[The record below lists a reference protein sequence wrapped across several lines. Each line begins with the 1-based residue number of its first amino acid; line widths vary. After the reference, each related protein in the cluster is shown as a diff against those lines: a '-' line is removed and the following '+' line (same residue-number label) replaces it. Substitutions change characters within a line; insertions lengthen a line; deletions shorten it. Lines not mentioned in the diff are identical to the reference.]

1 MRTSDAPPPPLD
13 GRPSQP
19 GALALLRLALS
30 GSEQD
35 YTELPLRRAVF
46 LLATPMVLEMAM
58 ESLFAIADIFWV
70 SRLGANAVAT
80 VGLTESL
87 LALIYAVALGL
98 SVAATA
104 MVARRVGQR
113 DYAQASLAAGQ
124 VLVLTLLISLV
135 IGVSGYLSAPALLA
149 MMGASAD
156 VVRVGADYAR
166 IMLAGSITVVLLFVF
181 NAVFRGAGD
190 AVTAMRSL
198 TIANIA
204 NIVLGPIFIFGLGP
218 VPALGVTGAAI
229 ATTLGRGIGVGYQ
242 LARLA
247 RRSERL
253 QVRWSDLWPRAS
265 TLKQLLD
272 LSATGTL
279 QSLLETASWLGL
291 VRILSMFGSVAL
303 AGYTIAMRV
312 AVFALLPSW
321 GMANAAATLVGQNLG
336 AQKPERAERA
346 VWVVGFYNLIFL
358 GSVSVVFVLAPE
370 TLLRFFTEEPAE
382 LALAA
387 SCLRTVAFG
396 FLFYAY
402 GMVLV
407 QAFNGAG
414 DTRTPTL
421 LNLLCFWFFKIPT
434 AYLLAIGLSLG
445 PQGVF
450 WSITCAYSA
459 LALLALLL
467 FRRGRWKTQRV

>member
-1 MRTSDAPPPPLD
+1 MT
-13 GRPSQP
+13 PSVEALPSHP
-19 GALALLRLALS
+19 GFVSLVRLALS
-30 GSEQD
+30 GVEQD

-58 ESLFAIADIFWV
+58 ESLFAVADIFWV
-70 SRLGANAVAT
+70 SRLGADAVAT

-98 SVAATA
+98 SVSATA
-104 MVARRVGQR
+104 TVARRVGQR
-113 DYAQASLAAGQ
+113 DLAQASLAAGQ
-124 VLVLTLLISLV
+124 VLILTLVVSVLIGAAGLL
-135 IGVSGYLSAPALLA
+135 LSPVLLG
-149 MMGASAD
+149 MMGASSS
-156 VVRVGADYAR
+156 VVQLGSSYAR
-166 IMLAGSITVVLLFVF
+166 IMLSGSITVVLLFVL

-198 TIANIA
+198 TLANLA

-218 VPALGVTGAAI
+218 LPALGVTGAAV

-242 LARLA
+242 LMRLA
-247 RRSERL
+247 RRSGRL
-253 QVRWSDLWPRAS
+253 QVHWADLRPRVDV
-265 TLKQLLD
+265 LRQLLR
-272 LSATGTL
+272 LATTGTL

-291 VRILSMFGSVAL
+291 VRILSLFGSVAL

-336 AQKPERAERA
+336 AGKPERAERA
-346 VWVVGFYNLIFL
+346 VWVVGLYNLIFL
-358 GSVSVVFVLAPE
+358 GSVSVLFTLAPQPI
-370 TLLRFFTEEPAE
+370 LRFFTTEPHE
-382 LALAA
+382 LAYAA
-387 SCLRTVAFG
+387 SCLRTVALG

-421 LNLLCFWFFKIPT
+421 LNLACFWFFKIPV
-434 AYLLAIGLSLG
+434 AYVLAVNLALG
-445 PQGVF
+445 PLGVF
-450 WSITCAYSA
+450 WAVTCAYSA
-459 LALLALLL
+459 LALLALLI